1 MSSESTPVLS
11 RAIIKFEKFMTELER
26 LGHDHPVL
34 KPWTDIG
41 VHWATKY
48 YIRMDDTKA
57 YVVSMC
63 KFLYRR
69 ITALTPTLL
78 FSPQSLCTLHMDQK
92 AMGNPVYSECEG
104 DYFGARE
111 YNVLFHPYPSYNLCR
126 CASTVI
132 RRHWVLRL

>member
-11 RAIIKFEKFMTELER
+11 RAIIEFEKFMTELER
-26 LGHDHPVL
+26 LGADHPVL

-63 KFLYRR
+63 KFLNRR
-69 ITALTPTLL
+69 IMVLTA
-78 FSPQSLCTLHMDQK
+78 
-92 AMGNPVYSECEG
+92 
-104 DYFGARE
+104 
-111 YNVLFHPYPSYNLCR
+111 
-126 CASTVI
+126 
-132 RRHWVLRL
+132 